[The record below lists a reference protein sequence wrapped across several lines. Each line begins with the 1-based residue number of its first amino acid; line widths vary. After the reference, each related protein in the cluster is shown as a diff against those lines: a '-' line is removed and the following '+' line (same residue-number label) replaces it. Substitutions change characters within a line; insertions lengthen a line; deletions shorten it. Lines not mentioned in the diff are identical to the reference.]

1 MKEAIQTEVL
11 RRQLSTAHGWF
22 PWCCECTCLICAGEG
37 TQEPASP
44 EVATR
49 GPAESQEGL
58 VKKSK
63 EHTGIF
69 EKVVLWRIL
78 PQRSLKEPNRE
89 PAKEV
94 TPDTVFHPTPRLL
107 LLQIPWVNKS
117 DWQRASCTQPDVLEI
132 LKLWREH
139 WYKSYVLT
147 ICPGGDNSIFIP
159 IATDTYSVHRDL

>member
-1 MKEAIQTEVL
+1 MEQTLGALHASSSSIIRSALPKLQAFHRDEGGNSNEVL

-37 TQEPASP
+37 TQEPPEP

-49 GPAESQEGL
+49 GPVESQEGL

-117 DWQRASCTQPDVLEI
+117 DWQRASCTNQTCW
-132 LKLWREH
+132 K
-139 WYKSYVLT
+139 
-147 ICPGGDNSIFIP
+147 F
-159 IATDTYSVHRDL
+159 